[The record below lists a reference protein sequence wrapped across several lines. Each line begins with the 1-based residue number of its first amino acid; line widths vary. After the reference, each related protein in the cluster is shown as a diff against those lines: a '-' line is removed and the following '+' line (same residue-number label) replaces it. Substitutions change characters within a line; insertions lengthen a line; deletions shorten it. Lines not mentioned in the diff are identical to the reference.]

1 MLPMETVIT
10 VQNLAKLTVIRD
22 RIRQI
27 NHKVATQDLSIE
39 EMEALV
45 IEAELLMEKADEIE

>member
-1 MLPMETVIT
+1 METVIT